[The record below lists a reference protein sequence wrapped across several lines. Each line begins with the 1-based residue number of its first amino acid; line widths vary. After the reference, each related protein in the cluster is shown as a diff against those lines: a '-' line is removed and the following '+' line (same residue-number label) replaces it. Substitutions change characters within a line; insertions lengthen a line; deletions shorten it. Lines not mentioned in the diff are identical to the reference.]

1 MTRQATMR
9 APEPTVGGAPVLS
22 DEQLER
28 FRGRAPGYDRENRF
42 FEEDFEELRDA
53 GYLLLPVPEE
63 LGGRG
68 MRLAEVGAEQ
78 RRLGR
83 HAPATALAVN
93 MHLYWMGCAADLW
106 RAGDDSLEW
115 ILREAVAG
123 HVFAAG
129 HAESGN
135 DVPVLYSTTRA
146 NRVDG
151 GYSFVGR
158 KSFGSLGPVWTYL
171 GLHGTD
177 HSDPENPRIVH
188 AFMPRDTPGSETKRT
203 WDDVLGMRAT
213 RSDDTILND
222 AFVPDQYVSR
232 IVPTGF
238 AGMDPFVVSAF
249 AWALL
254 GYSNVYLGLAESLF
268 ETVVERVKAKT
279 SIALARPSMAYHAGV
294 QREVADMWLDMEAA
308 GALLDR
314 TAREYTDGVDHGPLW
329 GPKLVS
335 AKFHAVEAAWR
346 VADRA
351 LEIVGGFG
359 IFPASGIERMVRDA
373 RLGRIHPTNALLTRE
388 IVGKA
393 MLGVD
398 LDEQPR

>member
-1 MTRQATMR
+1 MTRATLQPDE
-9 APEPTVGGAPVLS
+9 AAALGGPVLT

-28 FRGRAPGYDRENRF
+28 FFERAPVYDRENRF
-42 FEEDFEELRDA
+42 FDEDFEELRDA
-53 GYLLLPVPEE
+53 GYLLLPVPTE

-68 MRLAEVGAEQ
+68 MGLAEVAAEQ
-78 RRLGR
+78 RRLGYY
-83 HAPATALAVN
+83 APATALAVN
-93 MHLYWMGCAADLW
+93 MHLYWMGTAADLL

-115 ILREAVAG
+115 VLREAAAG

-146 NRVDG
+146 TRVDG

-158 KSFGSLGPVWTYL
+158 KSFGSLGPAWTYL
-171 GLHGTD
+171 GLHGMD
-177 HSDPENPRIVH
+177 RSDPANPKVVH
-188 AFMPRDTPGSETKRT
+188 AFLPRDTPGVETQRT

-213 RSDDTILND
+213 RSDDTILHD
-222 AFVPDQYVSR
+222 VFVPDRHVAR
-232 IVPTGF
+232 VVPPGF
-238 AGMDPFVVSAF
+238 AGMDAFLVSAF
-249 AWALL
+249 AWALI
-254 GYSNVYLGLAESLF
+254 GYSNVYLGLAQRLF
-268 ETVVERVKAKT
+268 DTVVERVKKKA

-335 AKFHAVEAAWR
+335 AKFHAMEAAWR

-351 LEIVGGFG
+351 LEVAGGFG
-359 IFPASGIERMVRDA
+359 IFPASGIERMWRDA
-373 RLGRIHPTNALLTRE
+373 RLGRIHPTNALITRE

-398 LDEQPR
+398 PDEQPR